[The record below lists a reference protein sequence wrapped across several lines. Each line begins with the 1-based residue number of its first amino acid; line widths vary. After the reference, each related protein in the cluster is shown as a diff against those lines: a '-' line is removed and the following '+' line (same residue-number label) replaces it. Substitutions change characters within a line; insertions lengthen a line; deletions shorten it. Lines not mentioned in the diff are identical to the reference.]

1 MLPRL
6 HQFQTQV
13 GALQGKGRSDGAS
26 RRLAFSRA
34 AGVRWSDFSRRGAF
48 HDRLRLI
55 GLLLIALLNPGL
67 ASAVGES
74 GDEAWSWAVF
84 GTVSA
89 ARVNR
94 QDVVFL
100 PYSTQPNGAGEAW
113 TAKLD
118 SLLGVQLR
126 HAVSADW
133 SATLQ
138 LTSRRDHE
146 NANRPDLEW
155 AYFSYQPIH
164 EIDLRM
170 GRFVAPL
177 FAVSDTRL
185 VGYANLWVRPPVDV
199 YTLGI
204 NRVDGVDLN
213 WRQALGAGTA
223 RAQLWGGSHRQLM
236 PVGGQGQI
244 LNNREV
250 LYRDMVG
257 LNLLW
262 ERAGFS
268 VRAGHFQARQSFFSA
283 NGTVARS
290 AGLFGDSEVACL
302 ARSVDRRAGVRCR
315 DIYEGFEALEQSYD
329 LDRARFSFSSFGLA
343 MESGAFRLLG
353 ELVWMRNRSRIPD
366 SRAVYLTLA
375 RVIGSVTPYIT
386 LSAHDAPAKQFS
398 ASVIPAYAGL
408 VKPAL
413 TAYQPSALVGA
424 RQRGQ
429 GAGLRWDLAPGL
441 DIKAQVDRMQSL
453 GRGNGVAGIGN
464 AGLYRRGN
472 TQSAPVI
479 VFSLALDF
487 AY

>member
-1 MLPRL
+1 MRPGSS
-6 HQFQTQV
+6 H
-13 GALQGKGRSDGAS
+13 
-26 RRLAFSRA
+26 
-34 AGVRWSDFSRRGAF
+34 
-48 HDRLRLI
+48 HRLRLI
-55 GLLLIALLNPGL
+55 GLLLLTLLSPGL
-67 ASAVGES
+67 AGAVDGAA
-74 GDEAWSWAVF
+74 DETWSWAVF

-94 QDVVFL
+94 PDVVFL

-126 HAVSADW
+126 HAASAHW

-155 AYFSYQPIH
+155 AYLSYQPSH
-164 EIDLRM
+164 EFDLRV

-177 FAVSDTRL
+177 FAVSETRL

-204 NRVDGVDLN
+204 NRVDGVDLH
-213 WRQALGAGTA
+213 WRQAWGEGTVK
-223 RAQLWGGSHRQLM
+223 AQLWGGSHRQRM
-236 PVGGQGQI
+236 PVGGQAQI

-250 LYRDMVG
+250 RYQDMVG

-262 ERAGFS
+262 ERAGVS
-268 VRAGHFQARQSFFSA
+268 VRAAHFQARQSFFNA
-283 NGTVARS
+283 NGSVARS
-290 AGLFGDSEVACL
+290 AGLFGDSDVACL
-302 ARSVDRRAGVRCR
+302 ARGADPREGLRCR
-315 DIYEGFEALEQSYD
+315 DFYDGFEALEQSYD
-329 LDRARFSFSSFGLA
+329 LDRARFSFSSLGLA
-343 MESGAFRLLG
+343 MDSGSFRLLG
-353 ELVWMRNRSRIPD
+353 EMVWMRNRSRIPD
-366 SRAVYLTLA
+366 SRAAYLTVA
-375 RVIGSVTPYIT
+375 RAIGPVTPYIT
-386 LSAHDAPAKQFS
+386 LSAHDATTKQFS
-398 ASVIPAYAGL
+398 VPVKPAYAGL
-408 VKPAL
+408 VKPVLAS
-413 TAYQPSALVGA
+413 YQPSALVGA

-429 GAGLRWDLAPGL
+429 ALGLRWDMAPGL

-464 AGLYRRGN
+464 AGLYRRGSP
-472 TQSAPVI
+472 QGSPVI